1 MKPLFIATATAII
14 TLEFLAGH
22 AQAQDKKQTR
32 AEETIIKMENEWAEA
47 LIKADQAVIDR
58 LVTPEWTVVGADG
71 KLQSKAQ
78 ADEELK
84 SGAVK
89 FESFKVDELK
99 VKVFGK
105 TAIAQG
111 VETEKSSYKGKD
123 TSGQYRFTDVFV
135 KRNGRWQ
142 AVATQ
147 ITRVEKS

>member
-1 MKPLFIATATAII
+1 MKPLFLISATAII
-14 TLEFLAGH
+14 ALEFLAGP
-22 AQAQDKKQTR
+22 AQAQEKKQAR
-32 AEETIIKMENEWAEA
+32 AEEAIIKMEKEWADA
-47 LIKADQAVIDR
+47 LVKADQAVIDR
-58 LVTPEWTVVGADG
+58 LVTPDWTVIGADG
-71 KLQSKAQ
+71 KRQSKAQ

-89 FESFKVDELK
+89 FESFKMDELN
-99 VKVFGK
+99 VKVYGK
-105 TAIAQG
+105 TAVAQG